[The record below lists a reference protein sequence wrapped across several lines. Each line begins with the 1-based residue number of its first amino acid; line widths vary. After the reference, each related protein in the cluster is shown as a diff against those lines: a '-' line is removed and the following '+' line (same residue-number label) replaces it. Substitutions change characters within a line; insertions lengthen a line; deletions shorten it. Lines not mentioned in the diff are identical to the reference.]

1 MVKEALAE
9 SLDIAISG
17 GSAFKFQLENNS
29 IYFSK
34 VLGTEFSY
42 LYNESAEDEEKKE
55 AQEPERV
62 QISV

>member
-1 MVKEALAE
+1 
-9 SLDIAISG
+9 
-17 GSAFKFQLENNS
+17 LENNS
-29 IYFSK
+29 INFSK

-42 LYNESAEDEEKKE
+42 LFNESAEDEEKKE